1 MIRSDLDRLRDAR
14 DFARHAV
21 DNAGGLS
28 AQILAQ
34 AWQPQH
40 AALYDLVIVG
50 ETLGKISAEVKSAAP
65 HIQWRRISDL
75 RNILVHAYWQ
85 VDFEA
90 VAGIVEN
97 RIGPL
102 VEDLNRL
109 IALVERSET

>member
-1 MIRSDLDRLRDAR
+1 MNRSDLDRLCDAR

-28 AQILAQ
+28 AEILAQ

-40 AALYDLVIVG
+40 AALYDLVVVG
-50 ETLGKISAEVKSAAP
+50 ETLGKVSAEVKSAAP

-75 RNILVHAYWQ
+75 RNILVHASWQ

-90 VAGIVEN
+90 IAGIIEN
-97 RIGPL
+97 RIDPL
-102 VEDLNRL
+102 IEDLNQL
-109 IALVERSET
+109 IALVERSKT